1 MLEKLLAIRK
11 HKGEEYRIYINLPQF
26 EGEKG
31 ICGVEEDAYISIT
44 TPKNCLGY
52 TDTVLFDRR
61 NGKAYTLNRYL
72 QPYIL
77 KALERQTAKIRDRI
91 DYYVHE
97 FYTREEWAY
106 YIGGNIEEWEKKYNS
121 LYPDEK
127 IKYTIA

>member
-52 TDTVLFDRR
+52 SDTVLFDRR

-106 YIGGNIEEWEKKYNS
+106 YIGGNIEEWEKRYNS

>member
-31 ICGVEEDAYISIT
+31 ICGVEEVAYISIT

-52 TDTVLFDRR
+52 SDTVLFSRS
-61 NGKAYTLNRYL
+61 GKAYTLNRYL

-77 KALERQTAKIRDRI
+77 KALERQTEKIRDRI
-91 DYYVHE
+91 EYYTHE

-106 YIGGNIEEWEKKYNS
+106 CVGNIEEWEKKYNS

-127 IKYTIA
+127 IKYAIA